1 MSSPRPPSRIHPKI
15 STMPRQQTEASHYL
29 DIYKLTVEKKRLQQE
44 LTALDQRRDRIQD
57 RLTTLE
63 RQITELDHN
72 AQRLRESGSE
82 AEPHSVVYRPS
93 RREGAVPHA
102 SSSPADFGTLTLE
115 Y

>member
-1 MSSPRPPSRIHPKI
+1 
-15 STMPRQQTEASHYL
+15 MPRQQTEASHYL

-72 AQRLRESGSE
+72 AQRLRESGSD
-82 AEPHSVVYRPS
+82 AEPHSVVYQPS
-93 RREGAVPHA
+93 PRYAAAPHA
-102 SSSPADFGTLTLE
+102 ASSPTDFSMLTLD